1 MDNTNFTAAEGS
13 TIKPSN
19 MSDEHQIIKITERT
33 PTVPHIGKIV
43 QGDTN
48 SNLLTF
54 EINRYYEGVDLYD
67 KSIKFIV
74 KNEYG
79 VFTEPAVNLQYND
92 TLLRFSWILSY
103 AATTGGPVTAAIE
116 FYGLTDS
123 GENYS
128 FKTTPFT
135 IKIEESLDATDIT
148 ILPPVN
154 WFVDTENRLSDL
166 EEILFADM
174 ELATKQDIA
183 DALSHMEYESVPI
196 DFSEAF

>member
-13 TIKPSN
+13 TIKPSH
-19 MSDEHQIIKITERT
+19 MSDEHQIIQITEKT

-43 QGDTN
+43 RGDTN

-54 EINRYYEGVDLYD
+54 EINRYYDGVDLCNKD
-67 KSIKFIV
+67 IKFIV

-116 FYGLTDS
+116 FYGLPDS

-135 IKIEESLDATDIT
+135 LKVEESLDATDIT

-154 WFVDTENRLSDL
+154 WFVDTENRLSTL
-166 EEILFADM
+166 EEILSGDL

-183 DALSHMEYESVPI
+183 DAISHMEYESLPI